1 MQPFAHQIVSLP
13 GLRWGTIHMGESLDR
28 FRAATA
34 EGVEATGKSAA
45 ARSAPWRDMSW
56 GLFLPLVFAV
66 IVGLVMPS

>member
-1 MQPFAHQIVSLP
+1 
-13 GLRWGTIHMGESLDR
+13 MGESLDR

-56 GLFLPLVFAV
+56 GLFLPLVFAGDV
-66 IVGLVMPS
+66 VIAILAWTIVGLVMPS